1 MMKRTKLE
9 VRARAC
15 GVARPE
21 RERARE
27 RSKSV
32 SVERP
37 CSGNISVVLA
47 LFGQRASVQHHLW
60 TTISSISGASG
71 ARQATGLRAIHL
83 YGKFTA

>member
-1 MMKRTKLE
+1 MKRIKLV
-9 VRARAC
+9 VRACARD
-15 GVARPE
+15 VARPE
-21 RERARE
+21 RERELR
-27 RSKSV
+27 KSV

-47 LFGQRASVQHHLW
+47 VFGQRASVQHHLW